1 MPFSASSL
9 MLSLRTMFDPDK
21 ADGFAARLGFVVGGQ
36 SFLAH
41 VAEGRIE
48 IAAETPDTA
57 DVVLA
62 AAPPVIAGAVYGKVP
77 LAALEAEGALT
88 VTGDRAVA
96 ERFVALF
103 ALPPKAE
110 AKLAATAPE

>member
-1 MPFSASSL
+1 MSVSPGQRFRDAVAANSPL
-9 MLSLRTMFDPDK
+9 QIGGVIN
-21 ADGFAARLGFVVGGQ
+21 GFAARLGFVVGGQ

-62 AAPPVIAGAVYGKVP
+62 AAPLRVRHG
-77 LAALEAEGALT
+77 
-88 VTGDRAVA
+88 
-96 ERFVALF
+96 
-103 ALPPKAE
+103 
-110 AKLAATAPE
+110 